1 MFCSFDSCIEVAR
14 AIASARSGRSRE
26 EATALIVVAFAA
38 CCWCSASVPA
48 SARTVHSAVAPP
60 VTARNVTYPATAA
73 SARAAAPYR
82 ARRRPRVPGSGPG
95 SADRCDTHDTVLG
108 PHPSQ
113 PSHGR
118 RGSAGKVGRMS
129 HPALDLTQDAVAV
142 TAQLVDIPSVS
153 LSEKALADA
162 VEQALRALP
171 HLTVDRDGDAVV
183 ARTNLGRAERVVLAG
198 HLDTVPI
205 ADNVPSRLEDGV
217 LHGCGTSDMKSGV
230 AVQLRL
236 AATVPAPNRD
246 LTFVFYDA
254 EEIAAEFNGLGRLA
268 RSHPEWLAGDFA
280 VLLEPTSAQVE
291 GGCQGTLRVR
301 VETTGRRAH
310 SARSW
315 LGENAI
321 HKAAPVLARLAAYE
335 PRRVEI
341 DGLTYREGLN
351 AVMIE
356 GGHAGN
362 VIPDACAVI
371 VNYRFAPDRSEQEA
385 LAHVREVFDGFEVV
399 LTDSAPGALPGLSHP
414 AAAAFVEAVGAALAP
429 KDGWTD
435 VARFSALG
443 VPAVNYGPGDPKL
456 AHTREEHV
464 AAAAV
469 LECEERLRHWLT
481 A

>member
-1 MFCSFDSCIEVAR
+1 MER
-14 AIASARSGRSRE
+14 
-26 EATALIVVAFAA
+26 
-38 CCWCSASVPA
+38 
-48 SARTVHSAVAPP
+48 P
-60 VTARNVTYPATAA
+60 V
-73 SARAAAPYR
+73 
-82 ARRRPRVPGSGPG
+82 
-95 SADRCDTHDTVLG
+95 
-108 PHPSQ
+108 
-113 PSHGR
+113 
-118 RGSAGKVGRMS
+118 
-129 HPALDLTQDAVAV
+129 LDLSQDAAAV

-153 LSEKALADA
+153 LAEKPLADA
-162 VEQALRALP
+162 VEEALRALP

-205 ADNVPSRLEDGV
+205 ADNVPSRLDDDGI
-217 LHGCGTSDMKSGV
+217 LWGCGTTDMKSGV

-236 AATVPAPNRD
+236 AATLPEPNRD

-254 EEIAAEFNGLGRLA
+254 EEIEAERNGLRRLVQH
-268 RSHPEWLAGDFA
+268 HPDWLEGDFA
-280 VLLEPTSAQVE
+280 VLLEPTDAKVE

-301 VETTGRRAH
+301 VETSGRRAH

-335 PRRVEI
+335 PRQAVI
-341 DGLTYREGLN
+341 DGLTYHEGLN

-362 VIPDACAVI
+362 VIPDSCAVI
-371 VNYRFAPDRSEQEA
+371 VNFRFAPDRSEAEA
-385 LAHVREVFDGFEVV
+385 FAHVREVFEDFDVL

-414 AAAAFVEAVGAALAP
+414 AAAAFVAAIGTEPAP
-429 KDGWTD
+429 KDAWTD

-464 AAAAV
+464 VVAAV
-469 LECEERLRHWLT
+469 LEAERKLRAWL